1 MAYLIP
7 IVLLLLIVT
16 GFVTYFVLNATRKS
30 NPAAPDSAPA
40 GDTTE
45 HAGEQSERGHT
56 ADDPEGTGEG
66 EGDGDGD
73 GHATA
78 AHPGE
83 GEGSRAV
90 PPPESE
96 RLGNRS

>member
-30 NPAAPDSAPA
+30 NPAEISTPDPSPL

-45 HAGEQSERGHT
+45 HAES
-56 ADDPEGTGEG
+56 ADGV
-66 EGDGDGD
+66 GDGDDGGD
-73 GHATA
+73 GHEDA

>member
-30 NPAAPDSAPA
+30 NPASPDPSPL

-45 HAGEQSERGHT
+45 HAGDQSERGHT
-56 ADDPEGTGEG
+56 ADDPEGAGEG
-66 EGDGDGD
+66 GGD
-73 GHATA
+73 GHEHA